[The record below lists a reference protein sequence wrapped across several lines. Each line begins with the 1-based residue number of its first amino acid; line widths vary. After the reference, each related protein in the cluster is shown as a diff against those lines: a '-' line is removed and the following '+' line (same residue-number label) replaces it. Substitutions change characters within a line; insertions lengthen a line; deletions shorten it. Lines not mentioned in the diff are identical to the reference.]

1 MTESTELAFS
11 LVEPEL
17 ENIDAQVLVI
27 GVVQGP
33 EGPQLTPSALDE
45 ASVESLESSLE
56 DLGHQGTADQLLRLP
71 SYGEDGPFLLAL
83 IGLGSLAET
92 GPERLDAL
100 RSAAGSAVRQL
111 IDFESVALNLPA
123 STLSEVSALAEGAA
137 FGAFFDAG
145 RRTAQDVLEK
155 EPVSDVVIVSDVDSE
170 GTMEIFQRA
179 LILGEAVDSARRLV
193 NEAPNDLYPQVFAD
207 RAVERVSGI
216 DRVSCTVLDEK
227 ALEEGGFGGIL
238 GVGKGSERPPRLVE
252 VTYGPE
258 NPVKSVA
265 LVGKGITFD
274 SGGLSIKPGSA
285 MMTMKCDMGG
295 AAAVL
300 NAVAAAAELE
310 LPIRIT
316 GYLCIAEN
324 MPSGS
329 ATKPNDVL
337 SMRGGTTV
345 EVLNTDAEG
354 RLVMADGLA
363 YASEA
368 EPDYLLDVA
377 TLTGAQMVALG
388 TRYAAVMGD
397 EQLRG
402 QVLEA
407 SERAGE
413 PFWPMPLPSYMR
425 AELKTE
431 AADLKNIGS
440 GRDGGMLIAGLFLQ
454 EFVGEREGKKIPWA
468 HLDIAGPAYNEG
480 SARGFVP
487 KNGTG
492 ASVATLVS
500 LLEDLSEA

>member
-11 LVEPEL
+11 IVGPHL
-17 ENIDAQVLVI
+17 EDIDAQALVI
-27 GVVQGP
+27 GVVQGA
-33 EGPQLTPSALDE
+33 EGPELTPSALDD
-45 ASVESLESSLE
+45 ASVESLEASLE
-56 DLGHQGTADQLLRLP
+56 DLGATGAPDQILRLP

-83 IGLGSLAET
+83 IGLGKLPET

-100 RSAAGSAVRQL
+100 RAGAGSAIRQL
-111 IDFESVALNLPA
+111 MDFESVALNLPA
-123 STLSEVSALAEGAA
+123 GTLSEVSALAEGAA
-137 FGAFFDAG
+137 YGAFFDAG
-145 RRTAQDVLEK
+145 RRTSQEVLEK
-155 EPVSDVVIVSDVDSE
+155 EPVSDVVIVSDVDPE
-170 GTMEIFQRA
+170 GTAEIFQRA
-179 LILGEAVDSARRLV
+179 LVLGEAVDSARRLV
-193 NEAPNDLYPQVFAD
+193 NEAPNDLYPQTFAD

-216 DRVSCTVLDEK
+216 DHVTCTVLDEA
-227 ALEEGGFGGIL
+227 ALADGGFGGIL

-252 VTYGPE
+252 VTYEPE
-258 NPVKSVA
+258 NARKSVA
-265 LVGKGITFD
+265 LIGKGITFD
-274 SGGLSIKPGSA
+274 SGGISIKPGSA

-310 LPIRIT
+310 LPIRVT

-324 MPSGS
+324 MPSGT

-337 SMRGGTTV
+337 SMRGGKTV

-363 YASEA
+363 YASESN
-368 EPDYLLDVA
+368 PDYILDVA
-377 TLTGAQMVALG
+377 TLTGAQMIALG

-397 EQLRG
+397 EQLRA

-413 PFWPMPLPSYMR
+413 PFWAMPLPEYMR
-425 AELKTE
+425 SELKTE
-431 AADLKNIGS
+431 AADLKNIGA

-454 EFVGEREGKKIPWA
+454 EFVGESEGRKIPWA

-480 SARGFVP
+480 SARGFTP

-500 LLEDLSEA
+500 LLEDLSEG